1 MQTAAHRDGWG
12 AVWAMA
18 GVAVAWGTVAV
29 ASPPPA
35 QVSLNNCQNAVKTST
50 ATFIKGKV
58 AAIGTCLQQ
67 VSTEIVKNNHSAGNA
82 AATCVTQ
89 FRKINDTRGAGK
101 SLKEK
106 LLASIV
112 KKCDPSQ
119 PGVTHALADVLG
131 SGAGVPEPLKVEN
144 IDAWCTYFGG
154 DGSIGSAQEWVDC
167 IAASAECSVEAAI
180 STQYPRALEWLA
192 LVKPSMES
200 LTPPLSDTNKIW
212 DAVAGLDAVKAAIGG
227 TPTDGSPS
235 IQCGASPAICGNGVA
250 ETSEACDGTDLAGQ
264 TCQGLGYTL
273 GGTLACATGCTF
285 NVSGCSGPRQLTATG
300 QTTVY
305 TTGDDGDVRAGR
317 ALSYA
322 DNGDG
327 TITDANTGLMWEKKV
342 DNGGLHDVDNT
353 YVWTPGSGSI
363 WEWVAS
369 VNAEGG
375 TGYAGHNDWRIPNR
389 KELESIV
396 DAGRYYPAVD
406 PAFNSSCTAGC
417 TELTCSCTASFYY
430 WSSTTYAGYPSY
442 AWSVNF
448 NDGSVNGYNEFNNFS
463 VRAVR
468 GGL

>member
-1 MQTAAHRDGWG
+1 MQTAARRDGWV

-18 GVAVAWGTVAV
+18 CVAVAWATVAS

-35 QVSLNNCQNAVKTST
+35 QVSLNNCQNATKT
-50 ATFIKGKV
+50 ATAKFIKDKV
-58 AAIGTCLQQ
+58 AALGTCLQQ
-67 VSTEIVKNNHSAGNA
+67 VSTEIVKNSHNAASA
-82 AATCVTQ
+82 AATCVAQ
-89 FRKINDTRGAGK
+89 FRKINDSRGAGK

-119 PGVTHALADVLG
+119 PGVTHTLADILG
-131 SGAGVPEPLKVEN
+131 SGAGVPEPLRVEN
-144 IDAWCTYFGG
+144 INAWCVHFGG
-154 DGSIGSAQEWVDC
+154 DGSIGSVQEWVDC

-180 STQYPRALEWLA
+180 STQYPRALEWLT
-192 LVKPSMES
+192 LVKPWMQ
-200 LTPPLSDTNKIW
+200 LRTPPPQDLSQVG
-212 DAVAGLDAVKAAIGG
+212 DAVAGLDAVKAAMDG

-235 IQCGASPAICGNGVA
+235 IQCGSPAICGNGVA

-317 ALSYA
+317 ALSYV

-342 DNGGLHDVDNT
+342 NNGGLHDVDNM

-363 WEWVAS
+363 WEWIGF

-375 TGYAGHNDWRIPNR
+375 TGYAGHNDWRIPNK

-396 DAGRYYPAVD
+396 DAGRYNPAVD
-406 PAFNSSCTAGC
+406 PAFNTGCTAGC
-417 TELTCSCTASFYY
+417 TELTCSCTASNYY
-430 WSSTTYAGYPSY
+430 WSSTTFANSPTLAWYVDFYYGYVYGNYKVS
-442 AWSVNF
+442 
-448 NDGSVNGYNEFNNFS
+448 NNY